1 MKPRWWWVF
10 CQWLGF
16 ILGLV
21 LWRLRIDGVE
31 RLPREGGMLLA
42 ANHQSYMDPVFV
54 GLRLNQEMHFM
65 ARQSLFRNPLFG
77 GLIRLLNAFEVNR
90 DSADLKAVRHAIGL
104 LRGGKILLV
113 FPEGTRTRNGKI
125 GELKAG
131 ISLLAGRAD
140 VPVVPVLIDG
150 AFEAWPKG
158 RFFPGLGSIRVTF
171 GEPIWL
177 EPGLDVEKKVRDELL
192 DLKGERNGCRIA
204 SS

>member
-1 MKPRWWWVF
+1 MKRRWWWVIF
-10 CQWLGF
+10 QWFLF
-16 ILGLV
+16 MSGLA

-31 RLPREGGMLLA
+31 RLPRKGGMLLA

-54 GLRLNQEMHFM
+54 GLRLQQELHFM
-65 ARQSLFRNPLFG
+65 ARKSLFRNPLFG
-77 GLIRLLNAFEVNR
+77 GLLRFLNAFEVNR
-90 DSADLKAVRHAIGL
+90 DSADLNAVRRAIGL
-104 LRGGKILLV
+104 LRGGNTLLV

-140 VPVVPVLIDG
+140 VPVVPVLIEG

-158 RFFPGLGSIRVTF
+158 QLFPGLGRIRVTF
-171 GEPIWL
+171 GEPFRL